1 MQVLLLQL
9 AALLP
14 IQSPPEAVETE
25 ASLRLLE
32 RSSVAVTDVLGGI
45 GPVRSCPLL
54 AASYDRV
61 ERGFRAV
68 RRKECPDGEDEVW
81 VAELEPEQFRA
92 LLDVALATGVSE
104 LPLESPPSCMDVY
117 RRGRQILLD
126 YGPVHW
132 ANGAGEGCVV
142 QESEVVPTED
152 DRSRFD
158 EVVARLEQAFDALP
172 MRCGQ
177 TWELYRD
184 PYLAD
189 ALALK
194 TRRTVIQHVLHDP
207 MRDVLDMERAG
218 FGEGRGGFFWRGRHP
233 GMVADDVAYEVDP
246 SGDVRRSV
254 AAPEPSLFEP
264 VETGMSTAEVL
275 TRLGEPD
282 ERRSL
287 LDGSCVWIYGRPGP
301 PAGRLNWP
309 REFRYRQQAPAR
321 LRFEDGRLAE
331 P

>member
-1 MQVLLLQL
+1 MNVLLLQL

-68 RRKECPDGEDEVW
+68 RRKECPGGEDEVW
-81 VAELEPEQFRA
+81 VAELEPQQFRA
-92 LLDVALATGVSE
+92 LLDVALATGVAD
-104 LPLESPPSCMDVY
+104 LPLESPPNCIDVY

-132 ANGAGEGCVV
+132 ANGAGQGCVV

-152 DRSRFD
+152 DRRRFD
-158 EVVARLEQAFDALP
+158 EVVALLEQAFDALP

-194 TRRTVIQHVLHDP
+194 THRTVMQQVLHDP
-207 MRDVLDMERAG
+207 MRNAIDLERAA
-218 FGEGRGGFFWRGRHP
+218 FGEGKAWFPWRGRQFDRFSS
-233 GMVADDVAYEVDP
+233 GVDYVVDP
-246 SGDVRRSV
+246 SGNVRRAVSATSPARFV
-254 AAPEPSLFEP
+254 R
-264 VETGMSTAEVL
+264 TGMSTEEVL
-275 TRLGEPD
+275 ARLGEPD

-287 LDGSCVWIYGRPGP
+287 PDGSCVWIYPMPGP
-301 PAGRLNWP
+301 AGPSHLTLQ
-309 REFRYRQQAPAR
+309 YRMRQRPPVR